1 MDIEGIYWNVVSND
15 ANLYEIIA
23 IMEALKWL
31 GMKGCDD
38 CIMLTD
44 YMVAVAKIS

>member
-1 MDIEGIYWNVVSND
+1 MSNE
-15 ANLYEIIA
+15 ANLYEITA

-38 CIMLTD
+38 CIMLSD
-44 YMVAVAKIS
+44 YMVVVAKIN